1 MLGLIKFFEKI
12 IEKYIDRYLDQM
24 SSREYNKDGEMI
36 SSSFFY
42 KVDSGHFIKIKS
54 ITSEPEVSCEH
65 FRTWKN
71 FNSASAHDDS
81 IDVQEVLYNNAHIF
95 KKRYSSKFEG
105 DVISETPNGLF
116 IVRK

>member
-1 MLGLIKFFEKI
+1 V
-12 IEKYIDRYLDQM
+12 
-24 SSREYNKDGEMI
+24 DG
-36 SSSFFY
+36 
-42 KVDSGHFIKIKS
+42 GHFIRIKS
-54 ITSEPEVSCEH
+54 ITSDPEVSCEH

-71 FNSASAHDDS
+71 FNSATADGDS
-81 IDVQEVLYNNAHIF
+81 IDVQEVSYNNVHIF

>member
-1 MLGLIKFFEKI
+1 MLGLNKFFEKI
-12 IEKYIDRYLDQM
+12 IEKLIVRHLDQM

-36 SSSFFY
+36 SNSFFY
-42 KVDSGHFIKIKS
+42 KVNSGHFVKIKS

-65 FRTWKN
+65 FRTWDN
-71 FNSASAHDDS
+71 LNSATADGDS
-81 IDVQEVLYNNAHIF
+81 IDVQEVSYNNAHIF